1 MKYSYE
7 LWTIESVQKL
17 TVATVCDSDTDIGIF
32 DEKGE
37 IE

>member
-1 MKYSYE
+1 MKYSIEY
-7 LWTIESVQKL
+7 IESVQKL